1 VATKS
6 YVNDRIHI
14 APKMKLSNTFVTNR
28 DDAPSCK
35 KEKPAVLTQTYRQQE
50 LWQEHHWTNN
60 VQYEVKGSATTKKG
74 RNYGAQPERDL
85 VMTR

>member
-1 VATKS
+1 MATKS

-14 APKMKLSNTFVTNR
+14 APKMKLSNTLVTNR

-60 VQYEVKGSATTKKG
+60 IQYEVKGSATTKKG